1 MARITRDELFE
12 KIFHED
18 WKLDPKKT
26 RLTHGAGML
35 SLSSVMEQILYKKIL
50 RKDPIYLES
59 KSYITSDFE
68 KYLEPLKENIDWSK
82 GKYDFGDGNIR
93 SIMDIQ
99 NTSKDIDLFRNFIL
113 SHI

>member
-1 MARITRDELFE
+1 MNNSRRKMLRGT
-12 KIFHED
+12 IFTTIG
-18 WKLDPKKT
+18 LIV
-26 RLTHGAGML
+26 LL
-35 SLSSVMEQILYKKIL
+35 LLLYKKIL
-50 RKDPIYLES
+50 RKDPTYLES

-68 KYLEPLKENIDWSK
+68 KYLEPLKDKIDWSK

-113 SHI
+113 SQI